1 MAEGVSGRRIHQ
13 QGKLEGTCTSF
24 LSCFFD
30 SSSAKNH
37 QTTVTTETT
46 SARCKLPIEETCHD
60 EELLDDLELVLEG
73 RGLISTIFLP
83 SKVTSQ
89 TSSSSVP
96 RTAFI
101 RCKKGEAKVECQVVV
116 DNSIVSN
123 GTLKRFKFSAL
134 DVTRVTTGR
143 DRNSLIPAVVDDS
156 LIMRFTIS
164 KKGEL
169 HFVFESQHVRD
180 DIVQGFRLLIAKKKA
195 TLTEVPPSKID
206 DVRAHYKSELKN
218 NEQQNLPERDI
229 SLPMVKSP
237 IPRESTLEGEST
249 DSEKSDD
256 KAIPHQITQ

>member
-1 MAEGVSGRRIHQ
+1 MAQHSSVDSVNQ
-13 QGKLEGTCTSF
+13 QTKLEGTCTSF

-30 SSSAKNH
+30 SSSAENH
-37 QTTVTTETT
+37 HTTTVHTKI
-46 SARCKLPIEETCHD
+46 SAKRSLPVEGPCHD

-83 SKVTSQ
+83 SKLTSQ
-89 TSSSSVP
+89 SSSSSVP

-101 RCKKGEAKVECQVVV
+101 RCKRGESKIECQVVV
-116 DNSIVSN
+116 DNSVVSN

-134 DVTRVTTGR
+134 DVTRVIEGR

-156 LIMRFTIS
+156 LIMRFTIV

-180 DIVQGFRLLIAKKKA
+180 DIVKGFKLLIIKKKA
-195 TLTEVPPSKID
+195 MFTETSTQSDVDDIGARHYSDFKDSNPQSIPGGILNNLGVKIQ
-206 DVRAHYKSELKN
+206 RQSA
-218 NEQQNLPERDI
+218 
-229 SLPMVKSP
+229 
-237 IPRESTLEGEST
+237 LEGEST

-256 KAIPHQITQ
+256 KIIPHQMAQ

>member
-1 MAEGVSGRRIHQ
+1 MAQHSSVDSVNQ
-13 QGKLEGTCTSF
+13 QTKLEGTCTSF

-30 SSSAKNH
+30 SSSAESH
-37 QTTVTTETT
+37 HTT
-46 SARCKLPIEETCHD
+46 SVRTKISAKRSLPDEEPCHD

-101 RCKKGEAKVECQVVV
+101 RCKRGESRIECQVVV
-116 DNSIVSN
+116 DNSVVSN

-134 DVTRVTTGR
+134 DVTRVTEGR

-156 LIMRFTIS
+156 LIMRFTIV

-180 DIVQGFRLLIAKKKA
+180 DIVKGFKLLITKKKA
-195 TLTEVPPSKID
+195 IFTETSPQSDMDDIGNKHYSDHNDSDRHNIPGGVRNNSGVKI
-206 DVRAHYKSELKN
+206 
-218 NEQQNLPERDI
+218 Q
-229 SLPMVKSP
+229 
-237 IPRESTLEGEST
+237 RESVLEGEST
-249 DSEKSDD
+249 DSEKSDH
-256 KAIPHQITQ
+256 KTIPHQMTQ